1 MSNNFEQQ
9 RLERLQHTN
18 STLVQSIKRKNTM
31 ITAQKRRISELEE
44 QIESLKY
51 KLGIFE
57 GA

>member
-1 MSNNFEQQ
+1 MSNNFERQ